1 MVIMQFKLLLHH
13 LVKKFFYYIKLN
25 FNLYAHVV
33 NVYFF
38 PMGFIQKNRGNL
50 SSIGITMALAYS
62 LVCCT
67 DNRKADYQTPELNF
81 QTKVENDFIVPE
93 GWQISLWAESPS
105 LYNPT
110 NMDVDEKGRIWVT
123 EAVNYRDFNND
134 PKHHLNFDK
143 GDRVM
148 ILEDTDGDGVSDTSK
163 VFVQDK
169 DLVAPLGIAVLEN
182 KVIVSCAPSLY
193 VYTDEN
199 GDDVPDKKEA
209 FLTGFGGFDHD
220 HSLHSLVVGP
230 DGKWYFNTGNA
241 GPHRVTDKAGW
252 QLRSGS
258 VYTGGTP
265 YNDKND
271 PAQVSDDGRIW
282 VGGLAL
288 KMNPDGTGLEVVGHN
303 FRNSYEVAL
312 DSYGNMWQNDND
324 DQVVTCR
331 VSWLMEGGNAGY
343 FNANGK
349 RTWQA
354 DRKPDQ
360 DVFTAHWHQDDPGAM
375 PAGDNTGAGSPTGVV
390 VYEGDA
396 FGPDYRGMLLSADA
410 GRNVIFAY
418 QPSPNGGGFDLERH
432 DLITSTP
439 ESTEDYIWHDID
451 GDKRKW
457 FRPSD
462 VAVGTDG
469 ALYIADWYDP
479 VVGGHQMKDSLG
491 YGRIYRIS
499 PVGKHLKNPKIDL
512 ATTEGQIN
520 ALLNPAINVRSLGF
534 EKLLEQG
541 DQVVSE
547 VKKILESTNPYH
559 QSRAIWLLSKLGNQG
574 EDIVKDI
581 LKNEADPR
589 LRIVAYRALSEKP
602 TSLLKYA
609 ALAVND
615 PSPQV
620 RREVAISLRDTRWE
634 ESGELIKELFK
645 GYNGKDAW
653 YLEALGMAMDGKED
667 IAYSE
672 LLSNQ
677 PKDPSNW
684 SDAFASLVWRIH
696 PKSAIPA
703 LQERALSEGL
713 SINSI
718 RQAIDALAFINDRDA
733 IAAMFD
739 IQKLS
744 IDDEVGELA
753 AWWLNFRKS
762 NDWYALWDWE
772 SQKGESFKVPE
783 KIVKL
788 NETLLNKEVSIEK
801 RIEAGNEMAKSE
813 LTDEIINGISEEM
826 FNNPALEIRT
836 LASSYFKK
844 SDGKHFTVPGILKLD
859 GDNIKGENVFLTK
872 CTSCHKNGTTG
883 NDIGPDLS
891 SIGEKFDK
899 TAMLDA
905 IINPNASIVFGYEPV
920 MIKTKSGQAIYG
932 FLLSEGETT
941 VLKDMT
947 GKQIVIAPDN
957 IESKEKM
964 KMGIMP
970 NALALGLTEQDLAN
984 LSAYLLTLKNSTL

>member
-1 MVIMQFKLLLHH
+1 
-13 LVKKFFYYIKLN
+13 
-25 FNLYAHVV
+25 
-33 NVYFF
+33 
-38 PMGFIQKNRGNL
+38 MGFIQGIKAKLLYLGI
-50 SSIGITMALAYS
+50 STSMVCSFIG
-62 LVCCT
+62 CT
-67 DNRKADYQTPELNF
+67 DPRNANYTTPELNF
-81 QTKVENDFIVPE
+81 ETNIENDFSVPE
-93 GWQISLWAESPS
+93 GWQVSLWAESPS

-134 PKHHLNFDK
+134 PKHHLNFDQ
-143 GDRVM
+143 GDRVV
-148 ILEDTDGDGVSDTSK
+148 ILEDTNGDGISDTSK

-169 DLVAPLGIAVLEN
+169 DLVAPLGIAVIGN
-182 KVIVSCAPSLY
+182 KVFVSCAPTLF
-193 VYTDEN
+193 VYTDED

-241 GPHRVTDKAGW
+241 GPHKVTDKAGW

-265 YNDKND
+265 YNDKNE
-271 PAQVSDDGRIW
+271 PAQLSDDGRIW

-288 KMNPDGTGLEVVGHN
+288 RMNNDGTGLEVVGHN

-360 DVFTAHWHQDDPGAM
+360 DIFSAHWHQEDPGVM
-375 PAGDNTGAGSPTGVV
+375 PAGDNSGAGSPTGVV

-396 FGPDYRGMLLSADA
+396 FGPEYRGMLLSADA

-418 QPSPNGGGFDLERH
+418 QPSPQGAGFDLERH
-432 DLITSTP
+432 DLITSTQ
-439 ESTEDYIWHDID
+439 ESTEDYVWNDID
-451 GDKRKW
+451 EDKRKW

-469 ALYIADWYDP
+469 AIYVADWYDP
-479 VVGGHQMKDSLG
+479 VVGGHQMKDTLG

-499 PVGKHLKNPKIDL
+499 PKGKELKAPKIDL
-512 ATTEGQIN
+512 TTTDGQIS

-534 EKLLEQG
+534 DKLLTQG
-541 DQVVSE
+541 EQVVDE
-547 VKKILESTNPYH
+547 VKKILDSDNPYH
-559 QSRAIWLLSKLGNQG
+559 QSRAIWLLAKLGNKG
-574 EDIVKDI
+574 KTIVKNTLENDP
-581 LKNEADPR
+581 DPR
-589 LRIVAYRALSEKP
+589 LRIVAYRALKDDSEFFLDNA
-602 TSLLKYA
+602 SIS
-609 ALAVND
+609 VND

-620 RREVAISLRDTRWE
+620 RREVAISLRDKSWA
-634 ESGELIKELFK
+634 ESGQLIKELFK
-645 GYNGKDAW
+645 GYDGNDTW
-653 YLEALGMAMDGKED
+653 FLEALGMASDGKEEMTYKEILND
-667 IAYSE
+667 QA
-672 LLSNQ
+672 Q
-677 PKDPSNW
+677 DPSKW

-696 PKSAIPA
+696 PKSAINA
-703 LQERALSEGL
+703 LKERALAESL
-713 SINSI
+713 SPNQKK
-718 RQAIDALAFINDRDA
+718 QAVDALAFINDRNA
-733 IAAMFD
+733 VAAMFD
-739 IQKLS
+739 IKKLS
-744 IDDEVGELA
+744 TDNTVKELTE
-753 AWWLNFRKS
+753 WWLKFRKS
-762 NDWYALWDWE
+762 NDWHTLWDWQAE
-772 SQKGESFKVPE
+772 SGEGYSIPE
-783 KIVKL
+783 KIAGL
-788 NETLLNKEVSIEK
+788 QETLLNKDSSAAK
-801 RIEAGNEMAKSE
+801 RIEAGKEMAGSLIGGRLLISLAAKDQLSN
-813 LTDEIINGISEEM
+813 EIINGISDAI
-826 FNNPALEIRT
+826 FNNPELEIRT
-836 LASSYFKK
+836 LASEHFIKTG
-844 SDGKHFTVPGILKLD
+844 GKQFSIPAILKLKED
-859 GDNIKGENVFLTK
+859 TTKGENVFLTK

-899 TAMLDA
+899 TALLDA
-905 IINPNASIVFGYEPV
+905 IINPNASIVFGYEPI
-920 MIKTKSGQAIYG
+920 MIKTKSGQALYG

-947 GKQIVIAPDN
+947 GKQMVIAADD
-957 IESKEKM
+957 IESKEKI

-970 NALALGLTEQDLAN
+970 NAVSLGLTEQDLAD
-984 LSAYLLTLKNSTL
+984 LSAYLLTLKNSSL

>member
-1 MVIMQFKLLLHH
+1 M
-13 LVKKFFYYIKLN
+13 KLN
-25 FNLYAHVV
+25 FNLYAHVK
-33 NVYFF
+33 
-38 PMGFIQKNRGNL
+38 I
-50 SSIGITMALAYS
+50 ITFMVSVRRIKDCLAS
-62 LVCCT
+62 LAISTAIVCSYTSCKDT
-67 DNRKADYQTPELNF
+67 RNADYTTPKLNF
-81 QTKVENDFIVPE
+81 ETSIENDFSVPK
-93 GWQISLWAESPS
+93 GWQITLWAESPS

-134 PKHHLNFDK
+134 PKHHLNFEK

-148 ILEDTDGDGVSDTSK
+148 ILEDTDGDGISDTSK

-169 DLVAPLGIAVLEN
+169 DLVAPLGIAVIGN
-182 KVIVSCAPSLY
+182 KVFVSCAPTLF

-241 GPHRVTDKAGW
+241 GPHNVTDKAGW

-265 YNDKND
+265 YNDKNE
-271 PAQVSDDGRIW
+271 PAQLSDDGRIW

-288 KMNPDGTGLEVVGHN
+288 RVNNDGTGLEVVGHN

-360 DVFTAHWHQDDPGAM
+360 DIFSAHWHQEDPGVM

-396 FGPDYRGMLLSADA
+396 FGPEYRGMLLSADA
-410 GRNVIFAY
+410 GRNIIFAY
-418 QPSPNGGGFDLERH
+418 QPSPNGAGFDLKRH
-432 DLITSTP
+432 DLITSTQ
-439 ESTEDYIWHDID
+439 ESTEAYVWNDID
-451 GDKRKW
+451 EDKRKW

-462 VAVGTDG
+462 VTVGTDG
-469 ALYIADWYDP
+469 AIYIADWYDP
-479 VVGGHQMKDSLG
+479 VVGGHQMMDTIG

-499 PVGKHLKNPKIDL
+499 PKGKELKTPQIDL
-512 ATTEGQIN
+512 STIDGQIT
-520 ALLNPAINVRSLGF
+520 ALLNPAVNVRSQGF
-534 EKLLEQG
+534 EKLLGQG
-541 DQVVSE
+541 EQVVGK
-547 VKKILESTNPYH
+547 VKKILDSDNPYH
-559 QSRAIWLLSKLGNQG
+559 RARAIWLLSKLGPQG
-574 EDIVKDI
+574 KTIVKNL
-581 LKNEADPR
+581 LKNESDPR
-589 LRIVAYRALSEKP
+589 LRIVAYRALKDDAESFK
-602 TSLLKYA
+602 KHA
-609 ALAVND
+609 AIAIND

-620 RREVAISLRDTRWE
+620 RREVAISFRDKTWE
-634 ESGELIKELFK
+634 EIRPFIQELFE
-645 GYNGKDAW
+645 GYNGNDPW
-653 YLEALGMAMDGKED
+653 YLETLGMAMDGKEEL
-667 IAYSE
+667 AYAE

-677 PKDPSNW
+677 PEDPLYWSNT
-684 SDAFASLVWRIH
+684 FASLVWRLH
-696 PKSAIPA
+696 PKSAINA
-703 LQERALSEGL
+703 LKERALAESL
-713 SINSI
+713 SPDLKK
-718 RQAIDALAFINDRDA
+718 QAVDALAFINETEA
-733 IAAMFD
+733 VAAMLA
-739 IQKLS
+739 IQKS
-744 IDDEVGELA
+744 STDERVKEMSQY
-753 AWWLNFRKS
+753 WLDFRKS
-762 NDWYALWDWE
+762 NDWYALWAWE
-772 SQKGESFKVPE
+772 TEKGEGFHVPDDIAE
-783 KIVKL
+783 L
-788 NETLLNKEVSIEK
+788 NEILLNQDTPTKQKID
-801 RIEAGNEMAKSE
+801 AGKEMAGSLIGGRLLISLAANNQLSNE
-813 LTDEIINGISEEM
+813 VINGVSEAI
-826 FNNPALEIRT
+826 FNNPELEIRT
-836 LASSYFKK
+836 LASEHFKK
-844 SDGKHFTVPGILKLD
+844 SGERPFSITSILELTND
-859 GDNIKGENVFLTK
+859 VSKGENVFLTK

-899 TAMLDA
+899 TALLDA
-905 IINPNASIVFGYEPV
+905 IINPNASIVFGYEPI
-920 MIKTKSGQAIYG
+920 MIKTKSGQALYG

-947 GKQIVIAPDN
+947 GKQMVIAADD
-957 IESKEKM
+957 IESKEKI

-970 NALALGLTEQDLAN
+970 NAFALGLTEQDLAN